1 MIYHYISYFVLITIY
16 ILSIAIV
23 THQFVWAIMPGLAYK
38 YKLDT
43 DVMSDSNETD
53 CSKSVSSLSSINI
66 SSTSPLSNVR
76 VTSSPILH
84 DSLPKDLDDLSL
96 QDSPV
101 LTLPDSPLVPHRSL
115 PTSLISLSDQPVDDL
130 EK

>member
-1 MIYHYISYFVLITIY
+1 
-16 ILSIAIV
+16 
-23 THQFVWAIMPGLAYK
+23 MPGLAYK

-43 DVMSDSNETD
+43 DVMSDS
-53 CSKSVSSLSSINI
+53 KSVLSLSSINI

-76 VTSSPILH
+76 ITSSPILH
-84 DSLPKDLDDLSL
+84 DSLPKDLNDLSL
-96 QDSPV
+96 QDSLV

-115 PTSLISLSDQPVDDL
+115 PTSLISLSDEPVDDL